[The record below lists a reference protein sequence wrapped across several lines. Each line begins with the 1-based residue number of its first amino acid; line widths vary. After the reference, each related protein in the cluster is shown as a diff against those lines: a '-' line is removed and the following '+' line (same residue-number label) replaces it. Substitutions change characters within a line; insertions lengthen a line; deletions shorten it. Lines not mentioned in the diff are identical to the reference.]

1 MNETMPTVRAERRR
15 APRLAARALTLAALI
30 LAALPHMAAACSTC
44 YGAADSPMV
53 AGQNAGILTLL
64 GFVVLVYV
72 GVGKVIWD
80 FRRRARRHARPQLRL
95 IHGGKH

>member
-1 MNETMPTVRAERRR
+1 MHRQAPPLIEAGRRR
-15 APRLAARALTLAALI
+15 ALRLAAVLAAFALIALPRLAA
-30 LAALPHMAAACSTC
+30 ACATC

-53 AGQNAGILTLL
+53 EGQNAGILTLL
-64 GFVVLVYV
+64 GFVVLVQL

>member
-1 MNETMPTVRAERRR
+1 MDAATVKTTSRST
-15 APRLAARALTLAALI
+15 APRLFAAALGTLAAL
-30 LAALPHMAAACSTC
+30 ALPRLAAACSTC

-53 AGQNAGILTLL
+53 KGQNYGILTLL

-80 FRRRARRHARPQLRL
+80 FRRRARRLARPTLRV

>member
-1 MNETMPTVRAERRR
+1 MNPLKETAPQG
-15 APRLAARALTLAALI
+15 APRLAAALAVMALF
-30 LAALPHMAAACSTC
+30 ALPRLAAACATC

-53 AGQNAGILTLL
+53 QGQNNGILTLL
-64 GFVVLVYV
+64 GFVGLIYV

-80 FRRRARRHARPQLRL
+80 FHRRARRLKRPQLRV

>member
-1 MNETMPTVRAERRR
+1 MKQAVLVVNLAALALTAL
-15 APRLAARALTLAALI
+15 PRLAA
-30 LAALPHMAAACSTC
+30 ACATC

-53 AGQNAGILTLL
+53 QGQNAGILTLL
-64 GFVVLVYV
+64 GFVVLVQV

>member
-1 MNETMPTVRAERRR
+1 MDAVKEKHGLATGAR
-15 APRLAARALTLAALI
+15 RLAAALAILGTLA
-30 LAALPHMAAACSTC
+30 LPQLAAACSTC

-53 AGQNAGILTLL
+53 QGQNYGILTLL

-80 FRRRARRHARPQLRL
+80 FRRRSRRLTRPQLRV
-95 IHGGKH
+95 IHGGKQ

>member
-1 MNETMPTVRAERRR
+1 MNPVKQTAPKS
-15 APRLAARALTLAALI
+15 APRLAAALAALA
-30 LAALPHMAAACSTC
+30 LVALPQLAAACATC

-53 AGQNAGILTLL
+53 KGQNNGILTLL
-64 GFVVLVYV
+64 GFVGLIYV

-80 FRRRARRHARPQLRL
+80 FRRRARRLKRPQLRV